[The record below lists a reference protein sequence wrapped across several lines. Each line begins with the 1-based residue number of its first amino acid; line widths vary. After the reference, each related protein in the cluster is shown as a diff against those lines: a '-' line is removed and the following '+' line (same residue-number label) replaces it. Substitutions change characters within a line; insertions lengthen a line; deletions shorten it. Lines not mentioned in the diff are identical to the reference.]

1 MATVIENMT
10 GVQIKSPFF
19 SDLKTL
25 ELFPDISKS
34 GTSSKR
40 NRVALLYGTNGS
52 GKSTLAQ
59 GFREYAGS
67 TIPRTVD
74 VVPMAGANQIKLTL
88 GGKPERIHVFDES
101 YISDNIKLQRDGL
114 GSIILFGH
122 QVQIEKRVE
131 EIETDISSVASK
143 IQKQEEA
150 CNKYVDT
157 NNVASPSYWLTRII
171 RTLQRSGGWAE
182 TDGIQIKKHQ
192 IKARVRLGD
201 LDSWL
206 QRDPKMMLRRSLN
219 D

>member
-1 MATVIENMT
+1 
-10 GVQIKSPFF
+10 
-19 SDLKTL
+19 
-25 ELFPDISKS
+25 
-34 GTSSKR
+34 
-40 NRVALLYGTNGS
+40 
-52 GKSTLAQ
+52 
-59 GFREYAGS
+59 
-67 TIPRTVD
+67 
-74 VVPMAGANQIKLTL
+74 MAGANQIKLTP

-171 RTLQRSGGWAE
+171 RTLQRSGGE
-182 TDGIQIKKHQ
+182 VG
-192 IKARVRLGD
+192 
-201 LDSWL
+201 
-206 QRDPKMMLRRSLN
+206 QRQMAFK
-219 D
+219 